1 MAKDGNSQGRGGHGE
16 RRGERQN
23 ELVFAAL
30 GGLGEVG
37 MNVYL
42 YGLGPADNREWLIVD
57 LGITFP
63 EGEDDPGVDV
73 ILPDVRFLEAQ
84 KSQIAGLV
92 ITHAHEDH
100 IGAVLELWPRLGCP
114 VYATAFTAGMLR
126 SKMTDYG
133 RGRDIPVKVL
143 PLDSR
148 FKAGSFDV
156 ELVSVAH
163 SVPETSGLV
172 LRTPL
177 GNVYH
182 TADWKIDRTPYIGA
196 PADEAR
202 LAALGDEG
210 ILALVC
216 DSTNAMRDGESPSET
231 EVAHSIAKIVAKAPY
246 RVVVTTFSSNVARI
260 KACGEAARMS
270 GRRLVVAGR
279 ALHRVIEVAIETGYL
294 PKDFTWVD
302 QQQFKYFGRHEVLC
316 LCTGSQGEPRA
327 AMARIADFE
336 HPDIAL
342 DKGDLVLF
350 SSRAIPGN
358 EKAIG
363 HIQNALLRAGCEILT
378 DSDALIHVTGHPRRE
393 ELRRMYGWMRPRIAV
408 PMHGEA
414 RHLMANAGLAR
425 SLGIAEVVPAFNG
438 EIVRL
443 APGPARTV
451 DDAPVGRLFRDG
463 NLLVPEGEGPVRER
477 RKLAYVGIAVA
488 SLVLS
493 RKGELVCDPIV
504 ELDGI
509 PAEDAEGEPMIDI
522 AYDAVEGTLK
532 SIPPARR
539 RDPDLVE
546 DAVRK
551 ALRGAIYAAWGKK
564 PVCKVMVSVV
574 DGRG

>member
-1 MAKDGNSQGRGGHGE
+1 MAKNSNPQGTRSGDS
-16 RRGERQN
+16 

-84 KSQIAGLV
+84 KNQIAGLI

-100 IGAVLELWPRLGCP
+100 IGAVLELWPRLQCP
-114 VYATAFTAGMLR
+114 VYATPFTAGMLK
-126 SKMTDYG
+126 SKMADYG
-133 RGRDIPVKVL
+133 RGRDIPMKVV

-148 FKAGSFDV
+148 FKAGAFDI
-156 ELVSVAH
+156 ELVSVTH
-163 SVPETSGLV
+163 SVPETSGLL

-177 GNVYH
+177 GSVYH
-182 TADWKIDRTPYIGA
+182 TADWKLDATPYIGK
-196 PADEAR
+196 PADPSR
-202 LAALGDEG
+202 LAAIGDEG
-210 ILALVC
+210 VLALVC
-216 DSTNAMRDGESPSET
+216 DSTNAMREGESPSET
-231 EVAHSIAKIVAKAPY
+231 AIADSLADIVAKAPF

-260 KACGEAARMS
+260 KACYEAARAS

-279 ALHRVIEVAIETGYL
+279 ALHRVIQVAIETGYL
-294 PKDFTWVD
+294 PKDFTWSD
-302 QQQFKYFGRHEVLC
+302 QQQFKYFKREEVVL

-327 AMARIADFE
+327 AMARIAEFE
-336 HPDIAL
+336 HPDVSL

-358 EKAIG
+358 EKGIG
-363 HIQNALLRAGCEILT
+363 HIQNALVRAGCQILT
-378 DSDALIHVTGHPRRE
+378 DGDALIHVTGHPRRG
-393 ELRRMYGWMRPRIAV
+393 ELRQMYGWIRPQIAV

-414 RHLMANAGLAR
+414 RHLMANAALAR
-425 SLGIAEVVPAFNG
+425 SLGIGQVVPAFNG
-438 EIVRL
+438 EMVRL
-443 APGPARTV
+443 APGSARKI
-451 DDAPVGRLFRDG
+451 DDVPVGRLFRDG

-477 RKLAYVGIAVA
+477 RKLAFVGIVVA
-488 SLVLS
+488 SVVLS
-493 RKGELVCDPIV
+493 RKGELVADPIV
-504 ELDGI
+504 ELDGVPI
-509 PAEDAEGEPMIDI
+509 EDAEGESMLDL
-522 AYDAVEGTLK
+522 AYDALEGTLK

-546 DAVRK
+546 EAIRK
-551 ALRGAIYAAWGKK
+551 SLRGAIHEAWGKK
-564 PVCKVMVSVV
+564 PICKVMVSVV
-574 DGRG
+574 DSKA